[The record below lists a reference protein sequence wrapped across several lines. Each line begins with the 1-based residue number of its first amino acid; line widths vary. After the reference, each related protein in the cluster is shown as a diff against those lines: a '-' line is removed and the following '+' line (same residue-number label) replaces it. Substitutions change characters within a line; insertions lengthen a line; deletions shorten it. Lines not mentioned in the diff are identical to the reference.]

1 MNKFLLI
8 GVAVVVLLALGLWLG
23 GGMGKQEVTGE
34 NMTEELVTPTE
45 VVVLAEERVFDLV
58 GSDFEY
64 DVKEIRVKKGE
75 TVTINLTVTEG
86 MHDWRVDEFE
96 AMTEVIEVDGASS
109 VTFVADMVGTF
120 EYYCSIGQ
128 HRANGMVGN
137 LIVEE

>member
-1 MNKFLLI
+1 
-8 GVAVVVLLALGLWLG
+8 
-23 GGMGKQEVTGE
+23 MGKQEVTGE

>member
-75 TVTINLTVTEG
+75 TVTINFTVIEG